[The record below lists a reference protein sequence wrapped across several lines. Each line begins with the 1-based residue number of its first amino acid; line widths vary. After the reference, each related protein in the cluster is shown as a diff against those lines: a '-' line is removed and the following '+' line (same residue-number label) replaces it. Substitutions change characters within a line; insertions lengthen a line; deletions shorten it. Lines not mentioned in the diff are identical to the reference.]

1 MERILKKIERI
12 NDVRQWWK
20 VKHKL
25 LDIVMIVLFATLA
38 NADEWEEIEDFA
50 HANEE
55 FLRGYLELPWGI
67 PPMIQYKESWR
78 QLILSICRQ

>member
-1 MERILKKIERI
+1 MWCKMERILKKIERI

-38 NADEWEEIEDFA
+38 NADEWEENEDFA
-50 HANEE
+50 HANKE
-55 FLRGYLELPWGI
+55 FLRGYLELP
-67 PPMIQYKESWR
+67 
-78 QLILSICRQ
+78 